1 VSTRITVAV
10 LLPLVLTSGCGAP
23 AHPPEGSGA
32 QTVDRDDVELR
43 DYDIAFAFDD
53 PVVPGDVVPGAGS
66 VGTLPLRASVVTLG
80 GGELTWT
87 PDLDEGWAVRT
98 PAARADGAIRA
109 AAIVV
114 WPDAAGHAQLDPGRR
129 TVRLQADLRA
139 DAPAPPRPGDDGD
152 NVVQWGRFGD
162 PAQVK
167 LQLDH
172 GTPSCRA
179 VGSDRAVLV
188 AADRKVVP
196 DRWYRLTCSVRTGE
210 VRLQLLDLE
219 RGGEPSE
226 WSQPIG
232 PGAMVF
238 GPVPLSIGAKVGAS
252 GQLDRRS
259 VDQFNGVIDR
269 VVVDVR

>member
-1 VSTRITVAV
+1 MSTRITAALV
-10 LLPLVLTSGCGAP
+10 LVLVLTSGCGAP
-23 AHPPEGSGA
+23 ADRTEGSGA
-32 QTVDRDDVELR
+32 STADRDDAELR
-43 DYDIAFAFDD
+43 AYDIAFTFDD

-66 VGTLPLRASVVTLG
+66 VGTLPLHVGVVTLG

-87 PDLDEGWAVRT
+87 SDPDHGWAVRT
-98 PAARADGAIRA
+98 PVAQTDGEIRA

-114 WPDAAGHAQLDPGRR
+114 WPDEERRVELEPGRR
-129 TVRLQADLRA
+129 AVRLQADFRA
-139 DAPAPPRPGDDGD
+139 DVPAAPRPGDDGD
-152 NVVQWGRFGD
+152 NLVQWGRFD
-162 PAQVK
+162 DAVQLK

-196 DRWYRLTCSVRTGE
+196 DHWYRLTCAVLTGE
-210 VRLQLLDLE
+210 VRLELLDLE
-219 RGGEPSE
+219 AGGAPQE
-226 WSQPIG
+226 WAQPVS

-238 GPVPLSIGAKVGAS
+238 GRVPLSIGAKVGAS
-252 GQLDRRS
+252 GQLDRHS